1 MFTGIA
7 EELGKIKAMDF
18 AAKSVKITIEAKK
31 VLVGL
36 KIGDSI
42 AVNGTC
48 LTVVNFTQ
56 HTFMADVMPE
66 TVKSTVLSQL
76 KNGSVVNLESALM
89 LTSRLGGHMVSGHID
104 GLGTITGIEK
114 DDNAIVF
121 TVDVKENI
129 AKYIVKKGSVAV
141 DGISLTVVDCTS
153 HCFRISLIPHTAEVT
168 AFGIKKIGDIVNI
181 ETDIVGKYIERFL
194 TYQEDTKSSPETK
207 ITTDFL
213 QKYGF

>member
-7 EELGKIKAMDF
+7 EELGKIKSMDF
-18 AAKSVKITIEAKK
+18 AARSVKITIEAKK

-76 KNGSVVNLESALM
+76 KNGSVVNLEPALM

>member
-56 HTFMADVMPE
+56 HTFTADVMPE

-76 KNGSVVNLESALM
+76 KNGSVVNLEPALM